1 MSLRDG
7 KYVKVVSFLNGSET
21 EIEDFSRKVCKGGWL
36 RPALISHLCYLYKLE
51 RADAENM
58 IDEWIKEEQ

>member
-7 KYVKVVSFLNGSET
+7 KYEKVVSLLNESEI
-21 EIEDFSRKVCKGGWL
+21 EIEDFSKKVCREGWL
-36 RPALISHLCYLYKLE
+36 RPALLSHLCYLYKLE

-58 IDEWIKEEQ
+58 IDEWIREEQ